1 MASNSSFIEELVKA
15 GRGVVALIVGDRKAP
30 QYFDFSQRGL
40 YGSFIA
46 VLLVMAFETVLPM
59 LMGMSGP
66 GGSIFRAVAM
76 VAILFGF
83 SIAAAALVLRQ
94 LKRLDG
100 LVPYVTVVNWANFF
114 VGVATSALVIFGF
127 PGDIVLIVGVIV
139 GLVIQINIARLIVTL
154 SPLQIAMFLVAQF
167 VGVLVGLLLVGMLLP
182 LSPDELAAI
191 AAASNPPA

>member
-30 QYFDFSQRGL
+30 QYFDFSRRGL

-46 VLLVMAFETVLPM
+46 ILVVMGFETVLPM

-127 PGDIVLIVGVIV
+127 PGDIVLIVGVLV

-167 VGVLVGLLLVGMLLP
+167 VGVLVGLLLVGILLP
-182 LSPDELAAI
+182 LSPEELAAL
-191 AAASNPPA
+191 AAASSPPA